1 MMELDWSD
9 DGDGPAIDDPMLD
22 VDALNAKVKEAA
34 QANDVQKIHH
44 LLDASSAYPYTMG
57 VRDQILSTL
66 MRGDFDD
73 ILQETVE
80 PAAIEKWCLIH
91 ANVLVEK
98 CPKLFDRWARPIARY
113 VRCVG
118 IAHAQLNAADKLSVL
133 TVPTTAQQEF
143 LCNSLREHPHLW
155 QELSPSWVGSKRS
168 ELREASKRLGWNESM
183 LPKMMIGASAEDVG
197 NSSLAYPYSVWAL
210 AQVLRTKPSR
220 GMMSKISSGLFITAV
235 QSAGARDVALAQMIL
250 AVAKRNEHSI
260 VAHPSVPTV
269 LADERVKMQEQVDM
283 HAMLGSFEALLD
295 SLVHDVLPGID
306 APRESLMQETDL
318 SQVDFGGTL

>member
-1 MMELDWSD
+1 MMELDWVD

-22 VDALNAKVKEAA
+22 VEVLNTMVKAAA
-34 QANDVQKIHH
+34 QTNDVQKIYQ
-44 LLDASSAYPYTMG
+44 LLDASSAYPYSMG

-66 MRGDFDD
+66 MRGDFDG
-73 ILQETVE
+73 ILQATVE
-80 PAAIEKWCLIH
+80 PTAIEKWCLIH
-91 ANVLVEK
+91 ANVLVQQ
-98 CPKLFDRWARPIARY
+98 CPKLFDRWARPIPRY

-118 IAHAQLNAADKLSVL
+118 MAHAQLDAADKLSVL
-133 TVPTTAQQEF
+133 TDPTTTQQEF
-143 LCNSLREHPHLW
+143 LCKSLREHPHLW
-155 QELSPSWVGSKRS
+155 QELSPSWVGPKGSD
-168 ELREASKRLGWNESM
+168 LREASERLGWGESM

-197 NSSLAYPYSVWAL
+197 NSSLVYPYSVWAL

-220 GMMSKISSGLFITAV
+220 GMMSSGLCITAA

-250 AVAKRNEHSI
+250 TAAKRNEHSI
-260 VAHPSVPTV
+260 VAHPSAPAFS
-269 LADERVKMQEQVDM
+269 ADERLKMQEQVDM

-318 SQVDFGGTL
+318 SQVDFGGTV